1 MKLLHII
8 NFLSVGGAERLL
20 SQLLPL
26 LNVTPECSVEVLVL
40 RDVESDFAAL
50 LAEKGIVVHSLSLK
64 SVRNPLAIFRLY
76 KFIASYDIV
85 HVHLFPSIYW
95 VALASM
101 LSRDSGPILVATEH
115 NTHNRRRRF
124 KLFRWIEK
132 KIYGMYDAV
141 VSISQQTDKNL
152 RAWLEI
158 QEDDP
163 NFLVIENGIPVSDFA
178 TAIPYQKYEL
188 CQGASSK
195 TPIVCMVARF
205 SKQKDQATLIRSIS
219 RCSKDVRLLLVGEG
233 NCEEERKLVEQL
245 GLAEQVCFLGN
256 RNDVPR
262 ILKTSDIVVLSSHW
276 EGFGLSAVEGMAA
289 GKPTVVSNVEGVG
302 DIVAGVGIVFPRGDS
317 RELQKQLEKL
327 LDDSSHYA
335 TLSQRCRDA
344 AEKYDIKL
352 MCSRHL
358 NLYLSLMKLKKS
370 KVKKVTIVG
379 SKLRDCLNFRLPLML
394 EFVQAGYKVY
404 AVTPE
409 GSDNDKAILKK
420 HGISFVPV
428 EMKRTGVNPFADI
441 LLLLRFLK
449 VYREIRPTI
458 TLSYTIKPVI
468 YSTIAAWMA
477 KVPVKA
483 GIIAGAG
490 YAYLENSSKKQ
501 RVISAIVSALYWLS
515 FRTMD
520 LVFFQ
525 NKDDQKEFG
534 KLFSISDH
542 KSLVTNG
549 TGVDVAHYSYSPV
562 SSDVEE
568 VVFLLIARLIREKG
582 IEEYISAARQIKK
595 QSKNA
600 HVRFQ
605 LLGAVDD
612 NPNSYASNE
621 VSTWVKEGIIEYLG
635 TTTDV
640 RPFLKNCSAFVL
652 PSFYRE
658 GVPRS
663 ILEALSTGRAVITTD
678 NVGCRETV
686 TPGKNGY
693 LVPVRDVSSIVD
705 AMQSLID
712 CPQELVDMG
721 KAGRKIA
728 EEKFDIKLINSV
740 IISRTSQMRI

>member
-8 NFLSVGGAERLL
+8 NSLSVGGAERLL

-26 LNVTPECSVEVLVL
+26 LNAKLECSVEVLVL
-40 RDVESDFAAL
+40 RDVESDFTVR
-50 LAEKGIVVHSLSLK
+50 LAKHGIVVHSLSLK

-85 HVHLFPSIYW
+85 HVHLFPSLYW
-95 VALASM
+95 VALAS
-101 LSRDSGPILVATEH
+101 LLPKSSGPILVATEH
-115 NTHNRRRRF
+115 NTHNRRRRL

-132 KIYGMYDAV
+132 KIYGLYDAI
-141 VSISQQTDKNL
+141 VSISQQTDINL
-152 RAWLEI
+152 RTWLEI
-158 QEDDP
+158 QEDDSK
-163 NFLVIENGIPVSDFA
+163 FSVIENGIPVSDFA
-178 TAIPYQKYEL
+178 TAIPYQKSEL
-188 CQGASSK
+188 CRDASSK

-205 SKQKDQATLIRSIS
+205 SEQKDQATLIHSIS
-219 RCSKDVRLLLVGEG
+219 GLSKDVRLLLVGEG
-233 NCEEERKLVEQL
+233 DCEEERRLVEQL
-245 GLAEQVCFLGN
+245 GLAEQVSFLGN
-256 RNDVPR
+256 RDDVPR
-262 ILKTSDIVVLSSHW
+262 ILKTCDIVVLSSHW

-302 DIVAGVGIVFPRGDS
+302 DIVAGVGVVFSRGDS
-317 RELQKQLEKL
+317 RQLQVQLEKIFS
-327 LDDSSHYA
+327 DSLYYKA
-335 TLSQRCRDA
+335 LSRRCQRA
-344 AEKYDIKL
+344 AKKYDIKL
-352 MCSRHL
+352 MSSRYL
-358 NLYLSLMKLKKS
+358 DLYLTLMNQKKS

-404 AVTPE
+404 AVTPD
-409 GSDNDKAILKK
+409 GSESDKAILKK
-420 HGISFVPV
+420 HDISFIPV
-428 EMKRTGVNPFADI
+428 EMKRAGVNPFADI
-441 LLLLRFLK
+441 LLLLRFFK
-449 VYREIRPTI
+449 VYWKIRPTI
-458 TLSYTIKPVI
+458 TLGYTIKPVV
-468 YSTIAAWMA
+468 YSTIAAWVV

-490 YAYLENSSKKQ
+490 YAYLENNSRKQ
-501 RVISAIVSALYWLS
+501 QVISFIVSALYWLS

-525 NKDDQKEFG
+525 NKDDQEEFG

-542 KSLVTNG
+542 KSFVTNG
-549 TGVDVAHYSYSPV
+549 TGVDVGHYSYSPV
-562 SSDVEE
+562 SSDGKE

-595 QSKNA
+595 QSRNT

-612 NPNSYASNE
+612 NPTSYASNE
-621 VSTWVKEGIIEYLG
+621 VSAWVKEGTIEYLG

-693 LVPVRDVSSIVD
+693 LVPVRDVSAIVD

-712 CPQELVDMG
+712 RPQELVSMG

-740 IISRTSQMRI
+740 IISTTSQMRI